1 MLNITV
7 LTTLSSE
14 ATGYTHSFALLD
26 SGMENIAPKLNM
38 TSDVSADKFYSIVQ
52 GMIARNEE
60 SLAELY
66 DCTLSKVYGLALKI
80 TRRHDL
86 AEDAVE
92 DTYYQAWQ
100 EAARFD
106 SARGPTMAWLM
117 MICRSRA
124 IDVLR
129 RLDSAESHAEPQDL
143 MTPEAAT
150 NHDSAVAPLD
160 KLLTLERDSALHGA
174 ITTLNAVQR
183 QLIALAFFKGLT
195 HEEIALQMAM
205 PLGSVKSNIK
215 RAQTKLKSVLAQNK
229 AFALGED
236 QV

>member
-7 LTTLSSE
+7 STILSLE

-26 SGMENIAPKLNM
+26 SSMENIAPKLNM
-38 TSDVSADKFYSIVQ
+38 TSDVSADKFYDIVQ
-52 GMIARNEE
+52 GMIARNEA

-86 AEDAVE
+86 AEDVVE

-100 EAARFD
+100 EATRFD
-106 SARGPTMAWLM
+106 SSRGPTMAWLM

-124 IDVLR
+124 IDALR
-129 RLDSAESHAEPQDL
+129 RLDTAESYAEPQDL
-143 MTPEAAT
+143 IAHEVA
-150 NHDSAVAPLD
+150 SSAPLD
-160 KLLTLERDSALHGA
+160 HLLTVERDSALYEA
-174 ITTLNAVQR
+174 IATLNAIQR

-195 HEEIALQMAM
+195 HEDIAAQMAM

-215 RAQTKLKSVLAQNK
+215 RAQNKLKA
-229 AFALGED
+229 ALKQEN
-236 QV
+236 